1 MTMQAKEV
9 LIYKGKKNFIDD
21 TPLDSFEYRLPDK
34 IEFGNGFISSAC
46 WRGYIGTWLIEDE
59 RLYLIDLEIGGDNS
73 DDSEFMDE
81 KVIYG
86 LEDLFPG
93 FEDGAFAH
101 WFTGHLFVPLDNYE
115 IDEDYRESGELEL
128 LTFVKGIHIS
138 SEIVSGR
145 HLPTSFDHLAED
157 DEGRKILIFKKEF
170 LVKRV
175 DILEVEKINLISDPF
190 SRVPSLPFGFLNS
203 PWNSFLEHRN
213 FADELWGAIIP
224 KLVPYADGV
233 KSTFDIEGYVFMKA
247 GKPIAEFIK

>member
-21 TPLDSFEYRLPDK
+21 TPLDSFEYLLSEK
-34 IEFGNGFISSAC
+34 IEFGCGFSSSAC

-73 DDSEFMDE
+73 GDSEFIDE

-86 LEDLFPG
+86 IEDLFPG

-101 WFTGHLFVPLDNYE
+101 WFTGHLFVPLDNYG

-128 LTFVKGIHIS
+128 LTFVKGIQVS

-145 HLPTSFDHLAED
+145 HLPTSFDHLTED

-170 LVKRV
+170 LVKKV

-190 SRVPSLPFGFLNS
+190 SRVPSLPFGFLNP
-203 PWNSFLEHRN
+203 PWNSFLEQRN
-213 FADELWGAIIP
+213 FADELWSAIIP

-233 KSTFDIEGYVFMKA
+233 KSTFDIEGYVFMKD
-247 GKPIAEFIK
+247 GEPIAEFIK